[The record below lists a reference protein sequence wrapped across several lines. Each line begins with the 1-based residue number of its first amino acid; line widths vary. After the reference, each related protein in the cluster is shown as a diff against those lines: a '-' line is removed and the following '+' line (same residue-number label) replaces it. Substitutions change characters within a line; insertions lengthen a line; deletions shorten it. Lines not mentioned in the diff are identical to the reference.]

1 MAETG
6 FQLPHKL
13 TLSERQNL
21 TVTGVSEVVSF
32 DDTAVQLNTV
42 QGCLFIHGKDLK
54 LKNLLPEGGQLAV
67 SGTVTALVYEELR
80 QKSGLLGRVFG

>member
-1 MAETG
+1 MAEAE

-21 TVTGVSEVVSF
+21 TVTGVKEVVSF

-42 QGCLFIHGKDLK
+42 RGSLFVHGKQLR
-54 LKNLLPEGGQLAV
+54 LKNLSPEGGQLAI
-67 SGTVTALVYEELR
+67 SGTVTALVYEEVP
-80 QKSGLLGRVFG
+80 QKGGLFGRLFG